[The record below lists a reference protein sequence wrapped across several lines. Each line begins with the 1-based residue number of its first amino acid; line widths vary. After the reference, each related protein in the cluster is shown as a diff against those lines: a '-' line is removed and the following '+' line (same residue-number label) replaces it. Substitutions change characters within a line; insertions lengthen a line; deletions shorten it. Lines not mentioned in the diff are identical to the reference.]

1 MRIELENM
9 SYIMANL
16 SDKFNRVDINI
27 MCMRNKFPVITGL
40 INVRFIVVIDIFEN
54 ILQCNI

>member
-9 SYIMANL
+9 SYITDNL
-16 SDKFNRVDINI
+16 SDKFNRVDIPKH
-27 MCMRNKFPVITGL
+27 MCVRNKFPVITGL

-54 ILQCNI
+54 IL